1 MNNYLS
7 IFDLDGV
14 LIESREMHYDALN
27 QALANVDPKFVISKE
42 EHLSSYDGLPTSSK
56 LNLLTENKGLP
67 IDKHQQIWEDK
78 QKATIEIFSEL
89 ENDYELMSYFKQL
102 KNHNY
107 RIAVASNSIRNTV
120 KLVLLK
126 LGLLEFIDY
135 YVSNEDVIRNKP
147 FPEMYWKC
155 MSACNSIPRHT
166 VIFEDSHIGRQGA
179 IDSGA
184 HLIPIENRFDLNQE
198 KINKVF
204 NIFENQCVTHIPW
217 RSEKMNVLIPM
228 AGAGSRFADA
238 GYTFPKP
245 LIEVNGKPMIQVVVE
260 NLNIEANYT
269 FIVQK
274 EHYLKYSL
282 QYLLNLIAPNCNI
295 VQVDQLTQGAA
306 CTTLLAKQFIDN
318 DSPLLIA
325 NSDQFVEWNSN
336 ECLYAFNAD
345 GIDGGILTFRNCFG
359 YRTLV
364 ETKEYGKIPIGKIVT
379 QKLKCNVLSYNEEL
393 KIFEYTK
400 VLDFIRLKGD
410 KLDWKTLITPWGGK
424 TKVTSDH
431 EFLTVDGY
439 KMISNISNNNDKI
452 LTNKLT
458 MNSKQ
463 FEVFEGTMLG
473 DSSIPLGRGVV
484 NGGLKFSHCKIQKK
498 WAQTKLDIFKN
509 IGTYHCDY
517 DVKLKS
523 NDKTYNSNAS
533 RVKLIPEFKHQRK
546 RWYVNGKKIVPLDI
560 KLTPISI
567 ATWYMDDG
575 HLMKK
580 QNIARFSTDSY
591 DDKSISILQNKLL
604 EYNIFSYITTHNNY
618 KRICISSKSSDV
630 FFNLI
635 SSYIIPDMSYKVPE
649 KYRNNC
655 SYDEWNNVCEDIKY
669 YENIKL
675 EDVSSYTSDIK
686 YAFCLETKNNNFIVD
701 NLVAHNCHPK
711 WSFAKIGNDGFVS
724 EVAEKKPISDNA
736 SVGIYYWSKGSDY
749 VKYAEQMISKGITT
763 KNEYYV
769 CPVFNEAI
777 EDGKKIRM
785 KEIQKMWGLGTPE
798 DLNYFLE
805 HYS

>member
-1 MNNYLS
+1 MNKLV

-89 ENDYELMSYFKQL
+89 ENDYELMGYFRQL

-155 MSACNSIPRHT
+155 MSACNCIPKHT

-184 HLIPIENRFDLNQE
+184 HLIPIENRFDLNQG
-198 KINKVF
+198 KINKIF
-204 NIFENQCVTHIPW
+204 DIFENQCVTHIPW

-306 CTTLLAKQFIDN
+306 CTTLLASEFIDN

-345 GIDGGILTFRNCFG
+345 GIDGGILTF
-359 YRTLV
+359 
-364 ETKEYGKIPIGKIVT
+364 K
-379 QKLKCNVLSYNEEL
+379 
-393 KIFEYTK
+393 
-400 VLDFIRLKGD
+400 
-410 KLDWKTLITPWGGK
+410 
-424 TKVTSDH
+424 
-431 EFLTVDGY
+431 
-439 KMISNISNNNDKI
+439 
-452 LTNKLT
+452 
-458 MNSKQ
+458 
-463 FEVFEGTMLG
+463 
-473 DSSIPLGRGVV
+473 
-484 NGGLKFSHCKIQKK
+484 
-498 WAQTKLDIFKN
+498 
-509 IGTYHCDY
+509 
-517 DVKLKS
+517 
-523 NDKTYNSNAS
+523 
-533 RVKLIPEFKHQRK
+533 
-546 RWYVNGKKIVPLDI
+546 
-560 KLTPISI
+560 
-567 ATWYMDDG
+567 
-575 HLMKK
+575 
-580 QNIARFSTDSY
+580 
-591 DDKSISILQNKLL
+591 
-604 EYNIFSYITTHNNY
+604 
-618 KRICISSKSSDV
+618 
-630 FFNLI
+630 
-635 SSYIIPDMSYKVPE
+635 
-649 KYRNNC
+649 
-655 SYDEWNNVCEDIKY
+655 
-669 YENIKL
+669 
-675 EDVSSYTSDIK
+675 
-686 YAFCLETKNNNFIVD
+686 
-701 NLVAHNCHPK
+701 NCHPK
-711 WSFAKIGNDGFVS
+711 WSFAKIGSDGFVS

-749 VKYAEQMISKGITT
+749 VKYAQQMISKGITT

-777 EDGKKIRM
+777 ADGKKIRM

-798 DLNYFLE
+798 DLDYFLE
-805 HYS
+805 HYNA